1 MPINWGMD
9 KEMRYIHTMDY
20 YSAIKNETTPSAA
33 TWMDLGIIV
42 RREVSRRKTNITW
55 HHLYVESKIWHKW
68 TYLWDRNQ
76 IYRQREQ
83 TCGGQGGWSQG
94 RDALGP
100 GVSRWT
106 IIENRWG
113 NYIQYSVI
121 NHKEIKYEKIYIYL

>member
-55 HHLYVESKIWHKW
+55 HHLYVESKIWHKR
-68 TYLWDRNQ
+68 TYLWNRN
-76 IYRQREQ
+76 RL
-83 TCGGQGGWSQG
+83 T
-94 RDALGP
+94 D
-100 GVSRWT
+100 
-106 IIENRWG
+106 IENKLTVTKRERDWG
-113 NYIQYSVI
+113 RGNLEVWD
-121 NHKEIKYEKIYIYL
+121 